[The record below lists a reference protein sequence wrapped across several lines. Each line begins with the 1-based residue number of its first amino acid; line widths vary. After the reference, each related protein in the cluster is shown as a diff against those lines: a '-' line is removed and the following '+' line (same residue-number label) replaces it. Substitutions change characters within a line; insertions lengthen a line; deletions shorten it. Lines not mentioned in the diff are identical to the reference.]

1 MNKILKQDYSIHI
14 NRDKIDSETA
24 EKISTFFG
32 HASNVRYKIDLIRTF
47 FKNADEYQKKHL
59 IEKAKTTNLTL
70 SELIEDA
77 SNIRYDNLNI
87 GYDNLNILSEHVS
100 KSVPLTVDGFLSVY
114 NLSNDL
120 DVKVLKD
127 TFNVNVSNIQKIM
140 NS

>member
-1 MNKILKQDYSIHI
+1 MNTPLKQDYSIHI

-24 EKISTFFG
+24 EKISTFFD

-59 IEKAKTTNLTL
+59 IEKAETTNLTL

-77 SNIRYDNLNI
+77 SNASYDNLNI
-87 GYDNLNILSEHVS
+87 RHDNNNIPSKHIS

-120 DVKVLKD
+120 DVRVLKD
-127 TFNVNVSNIQKIM
+127 TFNVNISNIQKMM